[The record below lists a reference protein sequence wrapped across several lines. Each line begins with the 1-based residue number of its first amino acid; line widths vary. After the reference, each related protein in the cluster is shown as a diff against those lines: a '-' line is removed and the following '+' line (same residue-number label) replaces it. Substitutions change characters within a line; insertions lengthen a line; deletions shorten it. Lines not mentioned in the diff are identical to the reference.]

1 MNRKQN
7 LKSCPARVFALR
19 VTVAGF
25 AAIMASLS

>member
-1 MNRKQN
+1 MNRNQN
-7 LKSCPARVFALR
+7 LKANPAWGFALR